1 MVLIRIAL
9 LVVVASCGES
19 LFDNNP
25 ERDGGSS
32 GSDADV
38 PNACPAPCLGDA
50 AADYDGTTGGTGDR
64 WRYFEDARNRSWVAM
79 TPSGGKLIGADAANA
94 IGSCADTPGAAAC
107 TALPGALLVST
118 AGNASPGD
126 PALAFTS
133 ATPQVIQ
140 LSMRIH
146 LASGGA
152 HAARVYRNSREDVL
166 FTGMLSPGTTYEQ
179 AITVDA
185 LPGDRFFLALAPS
198 GAGETDIGVHF
209 YVNST
214 GAAFPSQCQL
224 AVAFANAAGTM
235 VDNLCGPDLT
245 HHDYTTGPT
254 PPALATGPFIEQGQ
268 AADLVENKYLET
280 SNVIDK
286 AGDTTTQLWIK
297 NDGLVPL
304 YAGWAFSDLDLDVA
318 GGLGIV
324 LYDQSGMVRLEVTTC
339 TSGDPL
345 MFAGE
350 TAPYPMDGAWHFV
363 RVVHTAGNVLIC
375 LDGTRVASFP
385 VATGKLGSTYHPY
398 IGKNVR
404 WTPAG
409 AFWDGGIDDV
419 RVLSTALPCN

>member
-1 MVLIRIAL
+1 VVLIRIAW
-9 LVVVASCGES
+9 LVLVASCGQS

-25 ERDGGSS
+25 ERDGG
-32 GSDADV
+32 GTVDGDV
-38 PNACPAPCLGDA
+38 ANACPAPCLGDA

-64 WRYFEDARNRSWVAM
+64 WRYFEDARNRSWLAM
-79 TPSGGKLIGADAANA
+79 TPSGGKLVGADTANA

-118 AGNASPGD
+118 SSNSSAAD
-126 PALAFTS
+126 PAVAFTS

-140 LSMRIH
+140 LSVRVHM
-146 LASGGA
+146 AEGGA
-152 HAARVYRNSREDVL
+152 HAARIYRNSREDVL
-166 FTGMLSPGTTYEQ
+166 FSGMLSPGSTYEQ

-198 GAGETDIGVHF
+198 GAGATDIGVHF

-224 AVAFANAAGTM
+224 GVDFASATGNM

-245 HHDYTTGPT
+245 HEDYNTGVM
-254 PPALATGPFIEQGQ
+254 PPAFAGGPFTEQGQ
-268 AADLVENKYLET
+268 AVDLVENKYLES
-280 SNVIDK
+280 SNVIDRS
-286 AGDTTTQLWIK
+286 GDTTTQLWIK
-297 NDGLVPL
+297 NDALVPL
-304 YAGWAFSDLDLDVA
+304 YSAWAFSDLDLDVA

-324 LYDQSGMVRLEVTTC
+324 LYDDSGAVRLEVTTC

-363 RVVHTAGNVLIC
+363 RAVHTAGNVAIC
-375 LDGTRVASFP
+375 LDGLRVASFP
-385 VATGKLGSTYHPY
+385 VAAGKLASTFHPY

-409 AFWDGGIDDV
+409 AFWDGQIDDV
-419 RVLSTALPCN
+419 RVLSTALPCQ

>member
-1 MVLIRIAL
+1 VVLIRIAL
-9 LVVVASCGES
+9 VVLVASCGES

-25 ERDGGSS
+25 ERDGGSTV
-32 GSDADV
+32 DADV
-38 PNACPAPCLGDA
+38 PNACPEPCLGDA
-50 AADYDGTTGGTGDR
+50 SADYDGTIGGTGDR
-64 WRYFEDARNRSWVAM
+64 WRYFEDMRNRTWVAM
-79 TPSGGKLIGADAANA
+79 TPSGGKLLGADAANA
-94 IGSCADTPGAAAC
+94 IGTCADTPGAAAC
-107 TALPGALLVST
+107 AALPDALLVST
-118 AGNASPGD
+118 SSNSAQAD

-133 ATPQVIQ
+133 AMPQVIQ
-140 LSMRIH
+140 LSVRVHM
-146 LASGGA
+146 AEGGA

-198 GAGETDIGVHF
+198 GPGATDIGVHF

-224 AVAFANAAGTM
+224 AVAFASAAGNM

-245 HHDYTTGPT
+245 HEDYNGGPT
-254 PPALATGPFIEQGQ
+254 PPALAAGPFTEQGQ
-268 AADLVENKYLET
+268 AADLVENKYLQT
-280 SNVIDK
+280 ANVIDK
-286 AGDTTTQLWIK
+286 SGDTTTQLWMK

-304 YAGWAFSDLDLDVA
+304 YSAWAFSDLDLDVG
-318 GGLGIV
+318 GGLGIA
-324 LYDQSGMVRLEVTTC
+324 LYDQSGTVRLEANTC
-339 TSGDPL
+339 TSPDPL
-345 MFAGE
+345 MIAGE
-350 TAPYPMDGAWHFV
+350 SAPYPMDGAWHFV
-363 RVVHTAGNVLIC
+363 RVVHTAGNVAIC
-375 LDGTRVASFP
+375 LDGLRVASFP
-385 VATGKLGSTYHPY
+385 VAAGKLGSTYHPY